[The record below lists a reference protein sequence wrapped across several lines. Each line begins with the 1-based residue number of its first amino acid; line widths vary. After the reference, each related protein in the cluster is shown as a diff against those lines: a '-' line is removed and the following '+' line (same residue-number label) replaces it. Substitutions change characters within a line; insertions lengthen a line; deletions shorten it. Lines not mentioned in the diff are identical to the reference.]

1 MSTGPGASAARHLGE
16 TPREM
21 PDETRIETQCEREE
35 PTRWAVLRRSSTFWT
50 GGTIVGFWA
59 LAAILGPRLV
69 PLDPFAT
76 DLLHE
81 LVPPSAA
88 HWFGTDQLGRDIF
101 SRVIVGSRDILTIA
115 PLATLLGTLVGTT
128 LGLAG
133 GYLGGLIDI
142 VLGRIIEV
150 LVSLPL
156 IIVALLVLVALGPSS
171 ITVVIVIGLV
181 FAPLIAR
188 TVRAAVLGERAL
200 DYVAAAE
207 LRGEGA
213 LAIMFVEIMPNVMGP
228 ILVET
233 TVRLGYAIFT
243 VASLSFLGFGI
254 QPPSPDWGLAIAENY
269 GVIAGGYWWT
279 VAFDAAA
286 TASLVVGVNLLA
298 DGLHGAL
305 AA

>member
-1 MSTGPGASAARHLGE
+1 MTLELARPSATFDDAE
-16 TPREM
+16 A
-21 PDETRIETQCEREE
+21 E
-35 PTRWAVLRRSSTFWT
+35 PTRWAMLRRSGAFWT
-50 GGTIVGFWA
+50 GAVIVCFWILSA
-59 LAAILGPRLV
+59 TLGPALV
-69 PLDPFAT
+69 PLDPYAT

-81 LVPPSAA
+81 LAPPSAA

-115 PLATLLGTLVGTT
+115 PLATLLGTLVGTA

-133 GYLGGLIDI
+133 GYLGGI
-142 VLGRIIEV
+142 VDTLLGRVIEV

-156 IIVALLVLVALGPSS
+156 IVVALLALVALGPSS
-171 ITVVIVIGLV
+171 VTVVIVIGLV

-188 TVRAAVLGERAL
+188 TVRAAFLGERAL

-207 LRGEGA
+207 LRGESA
-213 LAIMFVEIMPNVMGP
+213 LTMMFVEIMPNVAAP
-228 ILVET
+228 ILVEM
-233 TVRLGYAIFT
+233 TVRLGYAIFA

-254 QPPSPDWGLAIAENY
+254 QPPSPDWGLAVAENY
-269 GVIAGGYWWT
+269 GVITGGYWWT

-298 DGLHGAL
+298 DSLHEAL
-305 AA
+305 VS

>member
-1 MSTGPGASAARHLGE
+1 MSAGTVISDVPALAEASGE
-16 TPREM
+16 
-21 PDETRIETQCEREE
+21 IHE
-35 PTRWAVLRRSSTFWT
+35 PARWATLRRSGTFWT
-50 GGTIVGFWA
+50 GVAIVGFWA
-59 LAAILGPRLV
+59 LAAILGPLV
-69 PLDPFAT
+69 VPWSPYAT

-81 LVPPSAA
+81 LAPPSAH
-88 HWFGTDQLGRDIF
+88 HWFGTDQIGRDIF

-115 PLATLLGTLVGTT
+115 PLASLLGSVAGTT

-133 GYLGGLIDI
+133 GYFGGLIDT

-150 LVSLPL
+150 LISLPL
-156 IIVALLVLVALGPSS
+156 IIVSLLALVALGPSS
-171 ITVVIVIGLV
+171 IAVVIVIGGV

-188 TVRAAVLGERAL
+188 TVRAAVLGERGL

-207 LRGEGA
+207 LRGESA

-254 QPPSPDWGLAIAENY
+254 QPPSADWGLAIAENY
-269 GVIAGGYWWT
+269 SLIAGGYWWT

-286 TASLVVGVNLLA
+286 TASLVIGVNLLA
-298 DGLHGAL
+298 EGLHEAL

>member
-1 MSTGPGASAARHLGE
+1 MRAALAPVAA
-16 TPREM
+16 T
-21 PDETRIETQCEREE
+21 IEDAESE
-35 PTRWAVLRRSSTFWT
+35 PTRWAMLRRSGAFWT
-50 GGTIVGFWA
+50 GAAIVCFWA
-59 LAAILGPRLV
+59 LSATLGPTLV
-69 PLDPFAT
+69 PQDPYAT

-81 LVPPSAA
+81 LAPPSAV

-101 SRVIVGSRDILTIA
+101 ARVIVGSRDILTIA
-115 PLATLLGTLVGTT
+115 PLATLVGTLAGTA

-133 GYLGGLIDI
+133 GYLGGI
-142 VLGRIIEV
+142 VDTLLGRMIEV

-156 IIVALLVLVALGPSS
+156 IVVALLALVALGPSS
-171 ITVVIVIGLV
+171 VTVVVVIGLV

-207 LRGEGA
+207 LRGESA
-213 LAIMFVEIMPNVMGP
+213 PAIMFVEIMPNVMGP

-233 TVRLGYAIFT
+233 TVRLGYAIFA

-269 GVIAGGYWWT
+269 GVITGGYWWT

-298 DGLHGAL
+298 DSLHEAL
-305 AA
+305 AS